1 MPRLAYG
8 DPNGFGLGIVMGHIG
23 YKVVEALVPAREP
36 ALPPAAAGG
45 LLGNP
50 SLPSGAPAWGGGAQG
65 LQVCSNIRK
74 CLRMFLIAE
83 VMFFSLLPCVGR
95 K

>member
-1 MPRLAYG
+1 MPWLAYG

-50 SLPSGAPAWGGGAQG
+50 SAKSCPCMGWRGPGAAG
-65 LQVCSNIRK
+65 V
-74 CLRMFLIAE
+74 
-83 VMFFSLLPCVGR
+83 
-95 K
+95 